1 MEDQSIIDHNRKK
14 IYEKLD
20 YLSEPPGYKAE
31 VSWIVQNQIAAT
43 NGVHY
48 IDRIGKLNTYPYY
61 ELPVPQTVGQKIM
74 LDIGSGWGR
83 WLISGHRKGYIP
95 VGVDIRL
102 EFCETQQETLKFHQV
117 KGYSVVGDLENL
129 PFQSCIFDLIW
140 SFSVIQHTHIDRLT
154 NCLKAIDNMLTSSG
168 YTYLEFPNKNG
179 LRNRFGPAK
188 HQDAYKDDYN
198 SWDVRYYSPQE
209 YKLIFEKYLSSFSY
223 TNHSFLG
230 IGVLKEDLKYVS
242 LKNKLLCSLSL
253 LLSSMTHVVPGMK
266 SLSDSL
272 YIKAFKKSNSIENS
286 GRNQFVKNHQSVI
299 FNNLD
304 IVPLL
309 KCPKYGGSLVL
320 SYDKKKLL
328 SEEAGIYY
336 QVVNDIPILISSEAN
351 SI

>member
-1 MEDQSIIDHNRKK
+1 MNEEEIINSNRRK
-14 IYEKLD
+14 IYERLD
-20 YLSEPPGYKAE
+20 YLPEPRDYHSK

-48 IDRIGKLNTYPYY
+48 VNRIGKLNEYPFY
-61 ELPVPQTVGQKIM
+61 ELPVSQVTGDKIM

-83 WLISGHRKGYIP
+83 WLISGQKKGYIP

-102 EFCETQQETLKFHQV
+102 EFCETQQETLNYHGV

-129 PFQSCIFDLIW
+129 PFHSCIFDLIW
-140 SFSVIQHTHIDRLT
+140 SFSVIQHTHFDRLT
-154 NCLKAIDNMLTSSG
+154 NCLKAIDNLLTDSG

-179 LRNRFGPAK
+179 LRNRFGPVK

-198 SWDVRYYSPQE
+198 SWDVRYYSPEE
-209 YKLIFEKYLSSFSY
+209 YKMIFEKYLKSFSY

-242 LKNKLLCSLSL
+242 IKNKLLCSLSL
-253 LLSSMTHVVPGMK
+253 LLSSMTHIIPGMK

-272 YIKAFKKSNSIENS
+272 YLKAIKKSFATENL
-286 GRNQFVKNHQSVI
+286 GRNQFLKNHQSET
-299 FNNLD
+299 FSNLD

-320 SYDKKKLL
+320 STDKKKLI

-336 QVVNDIPILISSEAN
+336 QIVNDIPILISSEAN
-351 SI
+351 RI

>member
-1 MEDQSIIDHNRKK
+1 MGDQSIIDHNRKK

-20 YLSEPPGYKAE
+20 YLPEPPGYNAE

-61 ELPVPQTVGQKIM
+61 ELPVPQTVGEKIM

-83 WLISGHRKGYIP
+83 WLISGNKKGYIP

-102 EFCETQQETLKFHQV
+102 EFCETQQETLKFHDV

-129 PFQSCIFDLIW
+129 PFQPSVFDLIW

-154 NCLKAIDNMLTSSG
+154 NCLKAIDSMLTSNG

-188 HQDAYKDDYN
+188 YQNAYKDDYN
-198 SWDVRYYSPQE
+198 SWDVRYYSPHE
-209 YKLIFEKYLSSFSY
+209 YKIIFEKFLNDFSY

-253 LLSSMTHVVPGMK
+253 LLSSMTHMVPGMK
-266 SLSDSL
+266 SISDSL
-272 YIKAFKKSNSIENS
+272 YIKAYKKSNLIENS
-286 GRNQFVKNHQSVI
+286 GRNQFIKNYQSLM

-320 SYDKKKLL
+320 SNDKKKLL

-351 SI
+351 RI